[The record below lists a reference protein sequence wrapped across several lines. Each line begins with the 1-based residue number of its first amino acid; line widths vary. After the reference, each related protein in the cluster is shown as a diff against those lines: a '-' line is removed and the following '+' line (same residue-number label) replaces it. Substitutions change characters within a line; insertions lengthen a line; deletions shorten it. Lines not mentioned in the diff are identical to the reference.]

1 MVPEWQCFGP
11 PNDNPD
17 LSYISKVRS
26 KSRLKPGVRYL
37 LLELI
42 GRKPFPVVHMA
53 PMHR

>member
-11 PNDNPD
+11 PNDNPE
-17 LSYISKVRS
+17 VRS